1 MPKFEDR
8 FLKKT
13 FAAPGQLQAI
23 ADRAAPFVGIC
34 SKPVQGGASVAEA
47 VIISGLKA
55 LSYTVAGAK
64 AVSDQ
69 EDHGASDYD
78 EFNSTFGQYFGHA
91 RITSRAVAGGKTN
104 ATAYLRQLTEIL
116 ETSVGSFVSVAER
129 KLLGPIGG
137 SIGTISNVT
146 IGADGEMSLSVV
158 GDAQNFA
165 NGMIVQAASANGANA
180 TITVRDGLGYPFEVY
195 VDGDA
200 NGAHVHFATST
211 ANATAGTPGIPT
223 GWVNGDFLF
232 RNGDV
237 ASNTDLSDKQ
247 IRSLQGW
254 ITLAAATDTYNAV
267 DRSADSR
274 LSGFRLS
281 AATVAGMS
289 ILDRIQLLATIGR
302 SQCGAT
308 QAKLVVVGPNTW
320 QQLAQEMQS
329 YGQLMFSDSTRVGVK
344 MMKVIT
350 ANGDCEILNSPSC
363 VESDIWLFTESTLKI
378 YNYDGFPALDDA
390 DGNEILKQ
398 EGAAGYFIRFHAF
411 NCVTVN
417 GRPHFNGR
425 CPSGNS

>member
-1 MPKFEDR
+1 MPSFENR

-13 FAAPGQLQAI
+13 FAAPGKLQAI
-23 ADRAAPFVGIC
+23 GDRAAPFAALC
-34 SKPVQGGASVAEA
+34 SKPVQGGASVAEP

-69 EDHGASDYD
+69 DAHGASDYD

-104 ATAYLRQLTEIL
+104 AAAYLRQLSEIL
-116 ETSVGSFVSVAER
+116 ETSVGSFLSVAER

-137 SIGTISNVT
+137 AIGRISNVT
-146 IGADGEMSLSVV
+146 IGADGEMSLTIA

-165 NGMIVQAASANGANA
+165 NGMILQAASADGSSA
-180 TITVRDGLGYPFEVY
+180 TITVRSGLGYPFNVF
-195 VDGDA
+195 VDGDS
-200 NGAHVHFATST
+200 NGAHIHVATST
-211 ANATAGTPGIPT
+211 ANATAETAGIPT
-223 GWVNGDFLF
+223 GWVNNDYLF

-237 ASNTDLSDKQ
+237 ADSTDLSDAQ
-247 IRSLQGW
+247 VRSFQAW
-254 ITLAAATDTYNAV
+254 VTLAAATGTYNAV
-267 DRSADSR
+267 DRSRDSR

-281 AATVAGMS
+281 STAVAGMS
-289 ILDRIQLLATIGR
+289 VLDRMQLLATTGR

-308 QAKLVVVGPNTW
+308 QAQLFVVGPNTW

-344 MMKVIT
+344 MMKIIS
-350 ANGDCEILNSPSC
+350 ANGDCEVLNSPSC
-363 VESDIWLFTESTLKI
+363 QESDIWLFTESTLKI

-411 NCVTVN
+411 SSATVS

-425 CPSGNS
+425 CPSGN

>member
-1 MPKFEDR
+1 MGTFENK

-13 FAAPGQLQAI
+13 FAAPGKLQAI
-23 ADRAAPFVGIC
+23 GDRAAPFAALC
-34 SKPVQGGASVAEA
+34 SKPVQGGASVAEP

-69 EDHGASDYD
+69 DDHGASDYD

-104 ATAYLRQLTEIL
+104 AAAYLRQLSEIL
-116 ETSVGSFVSVAER
+116 ETSVGSFMSVAER

-137 SIGTISNVT
+137 NIGRISNVT
-146 IGADGEMSLSVV
+146 IGADGEMSLTVV

-165 NGMIVQAASANGANA
+165 KGMICMAAAADGSSSS
-180 TITVRDGLGYPFEVY
+180 ITARAGLGYPFEVY
-195 VDGDA
+195 VDGDT

-211 ANATAGTPGIPT
+211 ALATAGTPGIPSE
-223 GWVNGDFLF
+223 WVNNDYLF
-232 RNGDV
+232 RNGDI
-237 ASNTDLSDKQ
+237 ASSTDLSDKQ

-254 ITLAAATDTYNAV
+254 ITLAAATGTYNSV
-267 DRSADSR
+267 DRTADSR

-281 AATVAGMS
+281 SATVAGMS
-289 ILDRIQLLATIGR
+289 ILDRMQLLATAGR
-302 SQCGAT
+302 HQCGAT
-308 QAKLVVVGPNTW
+308 QATLYVVGPQTGR
-320 QQLAQEMQS
+320 QLAQEMQS
-329 YGQLMFSDSTRVGVK
+329 YGQIQFSENTKVGVK
-344 MMKVIT
+344 MMQVIGE
-350 ANGDCEILNSPSC
+350 NGASDVLVSPSC
-363 VESDIWLFTESTLKI
+363 AESDIWLFTESTLKI

-411 NCVTVN
+411 NCVTVS
-417 GRPHFNGR
+417 GRPHHNGR
-425 CPSGNS
+425 CPSGN

>member
-1 MPKFEDR
+1 VPKFEDK

-13 FAAPGQLQAI
+13 FAAPGKLQAI
-23 ADRAAPFVGIC
+23 ADRAAPFVGLC

-69 EDHGASDYD
+69 DEHGASDYD
-78 EFNSTFGQYFGHA
+78 EFNSTFGQYFGQA

-104 ATAYLRQLTEIL
+104 ATAYLRQLAEIL
-116 ETSVGSFVSVAER
+116 ETSVGSFVSIAER

-137 SIGTISNVT
+137 SIGVIDNVT
-146 IGADGEMSLSVV
+146 IGADGEMSLTVV

-165 NGMIVQAASANGANA
+165 NGMIVQAASSAGSSA
-180 TITVRDGLGYPFEVY
+180 TVTARAGLGYPFEVY

-200 NGAHVHFATST
+200 NGAHVHFANST
-211 ANATAGTPGIPT
+211 ANAAAGTPAIPT
-223 GWVNGDFLF
+223 DWVNGDFLF

-237 ASNTDLSDKQ
+237 ATNTDLSDKQ
-247 IRSLQGW
+247 IRSLQAW
-254 ITLAAATDTYNAV
+254 IPLTAATNEYNGV

-281 AATVAGMS
+281 AARVAGMS
-289 ILDRIQLLATIGR
+289 ILDRMQLLATTGR

-308 QAKLVVVGPNTW
+308 QAQLFVVGPNTW

-329 YGQLMFSDSTRVGVK
+329 YGQLMFSDSTRVGIK
-344 MMKVIT
+344 MMKIIT
-350 ANGDCEILNSPSC
+350 ANGDCEVLNSPSC
-363 VESDIWLFTESTLKI
+363 IESDIWLFTENTLKI

-411 NCVTVN
+411 NCVTVS
-417 GRPHFNGR
+417 GKPHFNGR
-425 CPSGNS
+425 CPSGN

>member
-1 MPKFEDR
+1 MGTFENK

-13 FAAPGQLQAI
+13 FAAPGKLQAI
-23 ADRAAPFVGIC
+23 GDRAAPFAALC
-34 SKPVQGGASVAEA
+34 SKPVQGGASVAEP

-69 EDHGASDYD
+69 DDHGASDYD

-104 ATAYLRQLTEIL
+104 AAAYLRQLSEIL
-116 ETSVGSFVSVAER
+116 ETSVGSFMSVAER

-137 SIGTISNVT
+137 SIGRISNVT
-146 IGADGEMSLSVV
+146 IGADGEMSLTVV

-165 NGMIVQAASANGANA
+165 KGMIVQAASADGSSAS
-180 TITVRDGLGYPFEVY
+180 ITARAGLGYPYKVF
-195 VDGDA
+195 VDGDT
-200 NGAHVHFATST
+200 NGAHIHVATST
-211 ANATAGTPGIPT
+211 ALATAGTPGIPS
-223 GWVNGDFLF
+223 GWVNNDFLF

-237 ASNTDLSDKQ
+237 ADSTDLSDKQ
-247 IRSLQGW
+247 VRSLQGW
-254 ITLAAATDTYNAV
+254 ITLAVANDTYNSVA
-267 DRSADSR
+267 RGADSR

-281 AATVAGMS
+281 STAVAGMS
-289 ILDRIQLLATIGR
+289 LLDRMQLLATAGR

-308 QAKLVVVGPNTW
+308 QATLFVLGP
-320 QQLAQEMQS
+320 QSGRQLAQEMQS
-329 YGQLMFSDSTRVGVK
+329 YGQIQFSENTKVGVK
-344 MMKVIT
+344 MMQVISE
-350 ANGDCEILNSPSC
+350 NGTSDVLISPSC
-363 VESDIWLFTESTLKI
+363 QESDIWLFTESTLKI

-411 NCVTVN
+411 NCVTVS
-417 GRPHFNGR
+417 GRPHHNGR
-425 CPSGNS
+425 CPSGN

>member
-1 MPKFEDR
+1 MGTFENK
-8 FLKKT
+8 FLKKQ
-13 FAAPGQLQAI
+13 FAAPGKLQAI
-23 ADRAAPFVGIC
+23 GDRAAPFAALC
-34 SKPVQGGASVAEA
+34 SKPVQGGASVAEP

-69 EDHGASDYD
+69 DDHGASDYD

-104 ATAYLRQLTEIL
+104 AAAYLRQLSEIL
-116 ETSVGSFVSVAER
+116 ETSVGSFMSVAER

-137 SIGTISNVT
+137 SIGRISNVT
-146 IGADGEMSLSVV
+146 IGADGEMSLTVV

-165 NGMIVQAASANGANA
+165 AGMICQAASADGSSA
-180 TITVRDGLGYPFEVY
+180 TITVRAGLGYPFEVY

-211 ANATAGTPGIPT
+211 ALATAGTPGIPS
-223 GWVNGDFLF
+223 GWVNNDYLF

-237 ASNTDLSDKQ
+237 ADSTDLSDRQ
-247 IRSLQGW
+247 VRSLQGW

-267 DRSADSR
+267 PRGRDSR

-281 AATVAGMS
+281 STAVAGMS
-289 ILDRIQLLATIGR
+289 LLDRMQLLATAGR
-302 SQCGAT
+302 SQCGAS
-308 QAKLVVVGPNTW
+308 QATLFVLGP
-320 QQLAQEMQS
+320 QSGRQLAQEMQS
-329 YGQLMFSDSTRVGVK
+329 YGQIQFSENTKVGVK
-344 MMKVIT
+344 MMQVISE
-350 ANGDCEILNSPSC
+350 NGTSDVLISPSC
-363 VESDIWLFTESTLKI
+363 QESDIWLFTESTLKI

-411 NCVTVN
+411 NCVTVS
-417 GRPHFNGR
+417 GRPHHNGR
-425 CPSGNS
+425 CPSGN

>member
-1 MPKFEDR
+1 MGTFENK
-8 FLKKT
+8 FLKKQ
-13 FAAPGQLQAI
+13 FMAPGKLQAI
-23 ADRAAPFVGIC
+23 ADRAAPFAALC
-34 SKPVQGGASVAEA
+34 SKPTTGGASVAEP

-104 ATAYLRQLTEIL
+104 AAAYLRQLTEIL
-116 ETSVGSFVSVAER
+116 ETSVGSFMSVAER
-129 KLLGPIGG
+129 KLLGPVGGAIGR
-137 SIGTISNVT
+137 ISNVT
-146 IGADGEMSLSVV
+146 IGADGEMSLTVV
-158 GDAQNFA
+158 GDAQNFS
-165 NGMIVQAASANGANA
+165 NGMIVQAASADGSSA
-180 TITVRDGLGYPFEVY
+180 TITARDGLGYPFEVY

-200 NGAHVHFATST
+200 NGAHVHFARST
-211 ANATAGTPGIPT
+211 ALAAAGTPGVPD
-223 GWVNGDFLF
+223 GWANNDYLF

-247 IRSLQGW
+247 VRSFQGW
-254 ITLAAATDTYNAV
+254 ITLAAATGTYNAV
-267 DRSADSR
+267 NRTVDSR

-281 AATVAGMS
+281 STAVAGMS
-289 ILDRIQLLATIGR
+289 ILDRMQLLATTGR

-308 QAKLVVVGPNTW
+308 QAQLFVVGPNTW

-329 YGQLMFSDSTRVGVK
+329 YGQLMFSDSTRAGIK

-350 ANGDCEILNSPSC
+350 ANGDCEVLNSPSC
-363 VESDIWLFTESTLKI
+363 IESDIWLFTESTLKI
-378 YNYDGFPALDDA
+378 HNYDGFPALDDA

-411 NCVTVN
+411 NCVTVS
-417 GRPHFNGR
+417 GKPHFNGR
-425 CPSGNS
+425 CPSGN

>member
-1 MPKFEDR
+1 MGSFENK
-8 FLKKT
+8 FLKKQ
-13 FAAPGQLQAI
+13 FAAPGKLQAI
-23 ADRAAPFVGIC
+23 GDRAAPFAALC
-34 SKPVQGGASVAEA
+34 SKPVQGGASVAEP

-104 ATAYLRQLTEIL
+104 AAAYLRQLSEIL
-116 ETSVGSFVSVAER
+116 ETSVGSFMAVAER

-137 SIGTISNVT
+137 AIGRISNVT
-146 IGADGEMSLSVV
+146 IGADGEMSLTIV

-165 NGMIVQAASANGANA
+165 KGMIVQAASADGSSAS
-180 TITVRDGLGYPFEVY
+180 ITARAGLGYPFEVY
-195 VDGDA
+195 VDGDS

-211 ANATAGTPGIPT
+211 ANATAGTPGIPSE
-223 GWVNGDFLF
+223 WVNNDYLF

-237 ASNTDLSDKQ
+237 ASSTDLSDKQ
-247 IRSLQGW
+247 VRSLQAW
-254 ITLAAATDTYNAV
+254 ITLAAATGDYNGV
-267 DRSADSR
+267 NRTADSR

-281 AATVAGMS
+281 SAAVAGMS
-289 ILDRIQLLATIGR
+289 ILDRMQLLSTAGR
-302 SQCGAT
+302 HQCGALN
-308 QAKLVVVGPNTW
+308 ARLFVLGPQTGR
-320 QQLAQEMQS
+320 QLAQEMQS
-329 YGQLMFSDSTRVGVK
+329 YGQITFSENTKVGVK
-344 MMKVIT
+344 MMKVISE
-350 ANGDCEILNSPSC
+350 NGESDVLISPAC
-363 VESDIWLFTESTLKI
+363 QESDIWLFTEETLKI

-411 NCVTVN
+411 NCVTVS
-417 GRPHFNGR
+417 GRPHHNGR
-425 CPSGNS
+425 CPSGN